1 SRSLACEEELHE
13 KICWLRFPVYCNG
26 GVTRVDAN
34 NATSQNQP
42 FDSKPSGCRRHI
54 AHTAAALLDR
64 EWHHAGRRHIAHT
77 TAALLGREWHHPG
90 RRHIAHAATALLGR
104 EWPDPG
110 RRHIAQPTAALLDRE
125 WHHPG
130 RRHVAN
136 AAAALRSLSGFTTP
150 DNWGWRPAVSF
161 EKSPGWPAG
170 TGVSF
175 SKDRLPSGA
184 RT

>member
-1 SRSLACEEELHE
+1 ISSCSVSGTIATSSPSLPSSSRSLACEEELHE

-54 AHTAAALLDR
+54 AHTAAALL
-64 EWHHAGRRHIAHT
+64 
-77 TAALLGREWHHPG
+77 
-90 RRHIAHAATALLGR
+90 GR

-110 RRHIAQPTAALLDRE
+110 RRHIAHATAALLDRE